1 MGDAEV
7 EGFSQQRALGVKRL
21 DVAEAMPQSQRQRG
35 QAQATFS
42 TVAVL
47 HIFVAGGVRVPGHDV
62 SFLIDEFFETTF
74 SF

>member
-21 DVAEAMPQSQRQRG
+21 DVAETMPQSQRQRG
-35 QAQATFS
+35 QAQATF
-42 TVAVL
+42 TAITVL
-47 HIFVAGGVRVPGHDV
+47 HTLIAAGVRVPGHDV
-62 SFLIDEFFETTF
+62 SFLIDEFFETMF